1 MAVDTQQL
9 SKVMLSDE
17 RGAVSYPALA
27 NCIALLQLE
36 SRVHWRF
43 HQFSSDMSE
52 DEMSEVP
59 FHLS

>member
-17 RGAVSYPALA
+17 SGAVSYPALA

-36 SRVHWRF
+36 SLVHRRF

-52 DEMSEVP
+52 DVGSA
-59 FHLS
+59 L